1 MKDFSKHF
9 SQIEKKIFDEL
20 DVILSHRSDRSLK
33 DDSSYVTKAD
43 FLVQHII
50 EEYFNNNFDDF
61 IFVSEEKINETID
74 LSQEKMIVVL
84 DPIDGTENFTSGLPE
99 WGLGL
104 TIYIGNIHQASF
116 IFIPQ
121 LKISLQTGQR
131 IEYFQSRIDGLSS
144 SLSKEGIASMP
155 ISKEYRIMGCS
166 MYNMINVIKGSYN
179 SFTNINGVNS
189 WDILPGINLAL
200 EHNLEVKINEKTY
213 KGEFLQPNQKYSI
226 SITR

>member
-1 MKDFSKHF
+1 MNDFSKHF
-9 SQIEKKIFDEL
+9 SQIEKRILNEL
-20 DVILSHRSDRSLK
+20 DVILSHRLDRSLK

-43 FLVQHII
+43 FLVQNII

-74 LSQEKMIVVL
+74 LSQEKMIVIL

-99 WGLGL
+99 WGLGIA
-104 TIYIGNIHQASF
+104 IYIGNSHQASF
-116 IFIPQ
+116 IFMPQ

-155 ISKEYRIMGCS
+155 FSKEYRIMGCS
-166 MYNMINVIKGSYN
+166 MYNMINVVKGSYN

-189 WDILPGINLAL
+189 WDILPGVNLAL